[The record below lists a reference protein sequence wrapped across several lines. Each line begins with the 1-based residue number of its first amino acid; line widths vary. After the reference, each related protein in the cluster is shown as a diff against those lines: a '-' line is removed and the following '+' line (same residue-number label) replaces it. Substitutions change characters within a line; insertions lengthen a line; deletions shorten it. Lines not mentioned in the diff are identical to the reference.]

1 MTAKRDTKRLRIALQ
16 REGRLSAFSVELLR
30 GMGLEFETYKRR
42 LMSRCRNFDI
52 DLLFL
57 RDDDIPEYV
66 QDGVV
71 DLGIVGSN
79 LVRECAADVDTLEPL
94 GFGYCTLQIAVPEA
108 SGIRDIAALRGLR
121 IATTYPKLCAQFL
134 QTHDVTADIIPITG
148 SVEITP
154 SLDVADAICDLV
166 STGSTLEMHNLVPI
180 ATVMESEAVLIAN
193 RASRAGTAWNGRI
206 TQLIARLHGVL
217 QARAKKYVMLNAPA
231 TAIPD
236 IRTIISGRKSPTI
249 VPLADPTMVAVH
261 AVVEE
266 NLFWEKM
273 ERLKAVGASD
283 ILVMTIEKMIA

>member
-1 MTAKRDTKRLRIALQ
+1 MTKRDATRLRIALQ
-16 REGRLSAFSVELLR
+16 KEGRLAEWSVELLR

-42 LMSRCRNFDI
+42 LISRCRNFDI

-71 DLGIVGSN
+71 DLGIVGNN
-79 LVRECAADVDTLEPL
+79 LVQECAAEVETLAPL

-108 SGIRDIAALRGLR
+108 SAVRDVKQLQGLR
-121 IATTYPKLCAQFL
+121 VATTYPKMCARFL
-134 QTHDVTADIIPITG
+134 QAKGVTAEIIPIMG

-166 STGSTLEMHNLVPI
+166 STGSTLEMHNLLSI
-180 ATVMESEAVLIAN
+180 ATVMESEAVLVAN
-193 RASRAGTAWNGRI
+193 RASRSGKAWNGRI
-206 TQLIARLHGVL
+206 TQLIDRLHGVL
-217 QARAKKYVMLNAPA
+217 QARAKKYVMLNAPSA
-231 TAIPD
+231 AIPE
-236 IRTIISGRKSPTI
+236 IRAVISGRKSPTI
-249 VPLADPTMVAVH
+249 VPLADPAMVAVH

-266 NLFWEKM
+266 DLFWEKM